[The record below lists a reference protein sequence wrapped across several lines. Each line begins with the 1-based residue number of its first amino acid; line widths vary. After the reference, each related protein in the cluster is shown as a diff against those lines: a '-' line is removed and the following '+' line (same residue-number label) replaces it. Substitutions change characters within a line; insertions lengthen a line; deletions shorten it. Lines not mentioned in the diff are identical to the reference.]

1 MKKKLVSV
9 LLAATVMT
17 GTLVGCGGGS
27 DAGGAAQSTD
37 TPAASDAGSE
47 DAGSADAGSDAAAAG
62 DEGKVINIY
71 SFNDEL
77 RTRITAVYSAIG
89 NTSMPAYYRTNWT
102 RRF

>member
-27 DAGGAAQSTD
+27 DAGDAAQSTD
-37 TPAASDAGSE
+37 TQAASDAGSE
-47 DAGSADAGSDAAAAG
+47 DAGSVDAGSDAAGG

-77 RTRITAVYSAIG
+77 RTRPTTVPYL
-89 NTSMPAYYRTNWT
+89 P
-102 RRF
+102 